1 MKESISQLT
10 PPKRTIREC
19 SNCGARLAKL
29 HAYCP
34 QCGQANRDLNVP
46 VHHLIEEAVEGIFH
60 FDKKSFQTIW
70 ALAFKPGFLT
80 SEFVKGKRASYV
92 APMKLYVFISF
103 LFFLLLS
110 VSSGS
115 NEMAP
120 STDAASTSI
129 DITFFGMHSN
139 ELRNMHQTQLDS
151 VMRSRGIAQS
161 VMNRYMVRQ
170 LSRVS
175 SEGQR
180 GFNHLLVKGI
190 SYMMFALMPLFALF
204 IYLLN
209 RKKAQYYI
217 STLIFSIHYHSFIF
231 LLLTASLVVDW
242 IADIGLIIFVPF
254 VICPIYLYLALRSVY
269 REKRMRTIGK
279 TLAMGIFQAV
289 SMAALF
295 LVTVFVSILI
305 F

>member
-1 MKESISQLT
+1 MKELNSQLT
-10 PPKRTIREC
+10 PPKPNIREC
-19 SNCGARLAKL
+19 SNCGARLARQ

-46 VHHLIEEAVEGIFH
+46 LHHLIEETVEGIFH
-60 FDKKSFQTIW
+60 FDKKSFKTIW
-70 ALAFKPGFLT
+70 ALAFKPGFVT
-80 SEFVKGKRASYV
+80 SEFVRGKRASYV

-110 VSSGS
+110 ASSGS
-115 NEMAP
+115 NEVVP
-120 STDAASTSI
+120 SADADSTSI
-129 DITFFGMHSN
+129 DITFFDMHSK

-151 VMRSRGIAQS
+151 VMQSRGITQS
-161 VMNRYMVRQ
+161 GLNRYMVRQ

-175 SEGQR
+175 SEGQK
-180 GFNHLLVKGI
+180 GFNHLLVKSI

-209 RKKAQYYI
+209 RKKAKYYI

-242 IADIGLIIFVPF
+242 IADIGLIIFVPL
-254 VICPIYLYLALRSVY
+254 VICPVYLYLALRSMY
-269 REKRMRTIGK
+269 RETRMKTIGK
-279 TLAMGIFQAV
+279 TLAIGVFQAV
-289 SMAALF
+289 AMAALF